1 MYLVMFE
8 THGNQ
13 RYVFASPRLKEN
25 IGASYLLTLLEPWV
39 RSTSQHE
46 RIPILDVSVSSGK
59 VIVAVDS
66 EKDAHSLVNAVTR
79 KILETAPGVDVTGV
93 FTPMISVHVTKED
106 LENVHAASARH
117 ALMRPPTS
125 ARFCSTPFLEPG
137 RDTLLPAVP
146 SRVGFPSGE
155 VYSLPGTVARA
166 QASKAREYLLGLAS
180 THPYLSERSEEL
192 LPDPDALEK
201 ALDSLSKVA
210 VIHLDGNGVG
220 AMVRGLAV
228 RLSSIPVSIFQ
239 GQIKCG
245 ARDADVLRL
254 SLLKLNKRLDNV
266 MKDAFCDAWAA
277 VADLAIQEGIDV
289 VPVVPVI
296 LGGDD
301 ATVITDG
308 AFAIPFAVAFLEAFE
323 ERTGADPFISSLS
336 DDGKMTA
343 GAGVAVVRHNFPF
356 HLAYD
361 LAERLAST
369 AKTAG
374 KRMDESC
381 STLSYHILYD
391 STVLDPEELL
401 ASYTPFTNE
410 AETAQSVPAMTS
422 RPYRILA
429 RKELSIPLPPPTMN
443 ESWDA
448 MRLRA
453 AWFAGIL
460 SAPGA
465 SIPMRFPKSR
475 AARIRKILS
484 DAVHLSGREQRS
496 HLAKARSEWD
506 DARSQRDLKV
516 LVDAIGS
523 ERLML
528 DLIDLAEILPRTYLV
543 ASAPEELS

>member
-1 MYLVMFE
+1 
-8 THGNQ
+8 
-13 RYVFASPRLKEN
+13 
-25 IGASYLLTLLEPWV
+25 
-39 RSTSQHE
+39 
-46 RIPILDVSVSSGK
+46 
-59 VIVAVDS
+59 
-66 EKDAHSLVNAVTR
+66 
-79 KILETAPGVDVTGV
+79 
-93 FTPMISVHVTKED
+93 
-106 LENVHAASARH
+106 
-117 ALMRPPTS
+117 
-125 ARFCSTPFLEPG
+125 
-137 RDTLLPAVP
+137 
-146 SRVGFPSGE
+146 
-155 VYSLPGTVARA
+155 
-166 QASKAREYLLGLAS
+166 
-180 THPYLSERSEEL
+180 
-192 LPDPDALEK
+192 
-201 ALDSLSKVA
+201 
-210 VIHLDGNGVG
+210 
-220 AMVRGLAV
+220 MVRGLAD
-228 RLSSIPVSIFQ
+228 RLRSIPVSIFQ
-239 GQIKCG
+239 EQIKCD
-245 ARDADVLRL
+245 ASDADALRL
-254 SLLKLNKRLDNV
+254 SLLELNKRLDNV
-266 MKDAFCDAWAA
+266 MKGAFCDAWAA

-289 VPVVPVI
+289 IPVVPVI

-343 GAGVAVVRHNFPF
+343 GAGVAVVRHNFPS

-401 ASYTPFTNE
+401 ASYTPFTSE

-484 DAVHLSGREQRS
+484 DAAHLSGREQRA
-496 HLAKARSEWD
+496 HLAQARSEWD
-506 DARSQRDLKV
+506 DARSQRDLKL

-523 ERLML
+523 ERLMF
-528 DLIDLAEILPRTYLV
+528 DLIDLAEILPRTYLA